1 MRNILFLIIM
11 SYVTTMSG
19 IASATAMLGAYIQG
33 NGYSSAKMTAFET
46 DINKD
51 LAIINLFT
59 SFDYDWHTLRLQNEN
74 IIAQGATPMITL
86 EPTLALRHNDNLLPE
101 IIAGDW
107 DEYLDDWIANFKIW
121 IEDLGDPNAKVL
133 LRFAHEFN
141 GVWYPWSNDPVN
153 YILAWR
159 YLYDKFEAAG
169 ANQYVEWVWNAN
181 NVDVDDFN
189 DITLYYPGDDVVD
202 WTSID
207 GYNWGS
213 NFSFSQW
220 NSFAELFE
228 EKYQLLMSKYP
239 NKPII
244 IAEIASAEPS
254 DVPELLLGQD
264 GDDSD
269 NAESKALWI
278 KDMFQ
283 ELRSNFRGIKGIV
296 WFNINKELSWSINE
310 ADHNTG
316 LAKFKKMAKRKYY
329 IDEFKPADSYVRNG
343 MLKGLGK
350 HNSVDNQVNADEG
363 QGMYMKRG
371 HRVQGQAAGFR
382 QMKKTMIEQRRKQH
396 HKMIAEQ
403 AK

>member
-11 SYVTTMSG
+11 SYGVILSNTVNAKSMV
-19 IASATAMLGAYIQG
+19 GAYIQG
-33 NGYSSAKMTAFET
+33 NGYRLEKMTAFEA

-59 SFDYDWHTLRLQNEN
+59 SFDYDWHTLRVQNAN

-107 DEYLDDWIANFKIW
+107 DEYLDNWIADFKIW

-141 GVWYPWSNDPVN
+141 GIWYPWSNYPTH

-159 YLYDKFEAAG
+159 YLHERFEMAG

-181 NVDVDDFN
+181 NVDVDDYD

-220 NSFAELFE
+220 NTFAELFE
-228 EKYQLLMSKYP
+228 EKYALLMSKYP

-254 DVPELLLGQD
+254 DIPDLLLGQD

-269 NAESKALWI
+269 SAESKALWI
-278 KDMFQ
+278 KDMFKQ
-283 ELRSNFRGIKGIV
+283 LRTHFRGIKGIV

-316 LAKFKKMAKRKYY
+316 LTKFKKKVKRQYY
-329 IDEFKPADSYVRNG
+329 ISEFRMADSFVRNG

-350 HNSVDNQVNADEG
+350 HQIVNKQANTSERQVMFM
-363 QGMYMKRG
+363 QRG
-371 HRVQGQAAGFR
+371 HRVKGQAAGFR
-382 QMKKTMIEQRRKQH
+382 QMKKAMIEQRRKQH

-403 AK
+403 VR